1 MYIHREHANE
11 SGMNE
16 LPKNKRPG
24 LVSRKRAKKGQAVK
38 QAISIR
44 LSPEVISF
52 FKAKGPG
59 WQTRIDKALRALVSA
74 LEDM

>member
-1 MYIHREHANE
+1 M
-11 SGMNE
+11 GE
-16 LPKNKRPG
+16 LPKNKKPVS
-24 LVSRKRAKKGQAVK
+24 VSRRRARKGEPVKTAV
-38 QAISIR
+38 SIR

-74 LEDM
+74 ME